1 MRLLLIGGGGREHA
15 LAWKLTREEPDLELI
30 AAPGNPGIAELG
42 ECVPLNVLDV
52 DGLEGLARE
61 RRVDLTVV
69 GPEAPLEAGIVDR
82 FRAAGLPIFGP
93 TKAAAQIETSKAF
106 AKQLLLDEG
115 IPTARAEIHTRVAAA
130 KAAARRFGAPVVVKA
145 SGLAAGKGV
154 IVCKTVGDADT
165 AIDEIL
171 EGNRFGPAGAEVL
184 VEEFMAGEEVSVFAI
199 TDGRHFV
206 VLPSLQDPTRLLAND
221 LGPNTGGMGAYL
233 PVQLGYDADHALRS
247 DPDSADRLA
256 LQAARDIFAPTLR
269 ALHARGRNFT
279 GLLYAGL
286 MLTRDGPKV
295 VEFNCRFGDPE
306 TQALMPVLDIS
317 PRLLDLMLA
326 VGRGDP
332 LPGLPVPDAAGAI
345 SPHGSSRIS
354 TAEADAACV
363 TTVLAAANYPDTPRT
378 GDVITLPPAE
388 DGLYVFHAGTARDA
402 EGRLVTAG
410 GRVLAVS
417 AVAPSVEL
425 AQARSLEYAER
436 VRFDGKQYRSDIGW
450 REIARQSGP
459 TGAGASRD

>member
-15 LAWKLTREEPDLELI
+15 LAWKLTREEADLELI

-42 ECVPLNVLDV
+42 ECVPLNVLDLE
-52 DGLEGLARE
+52 GLERLARE
-61 RRVDLTVV
+61 RHVDLTVV

-93 TKAAAQIETSKAF
+93 TRAAAQIETSKAF
-106 AKQLLLDEG
+106 AKQLLLEEG

-184 VEEFMAGEEVSVFAI
+184 IEEFMAGEEVSLFAI

-206 VLPSLQDPTRLLAND
+206 VLPGLQDHKRLLAND

-233 PVQLGYDADHALRS
+233 PVQLGYDADRTIRS
-247 DPDSADRLA
+247 DPDAADRLA
-256 LQAARDIFAPTLR
+256 IQAAREIFAPTLR
-269 ALHARGRNFT
+269 ALAARGRNFT

-326 VGRGDP
+326 VGRGEP
-332 LPGLPVPDAAGAI
+332 LPGLPVPDASGAI
-345 SPHGSSRIS
+345 RPHGSSRIS
-354 TAEADAACV
+354 TAEAEAACV
-363 TTVLAAANYPDTPRT
+363 TTVLAAANYPDAPRT
-378 GDVITLPPAE
+378 GDVISLPPTE

-450 REIARQSGP
+450 REIARQSGR